1 MDQDSVRYDSLD
13 NRPLPKWLTDQ
24 NEGLT
29 TYQPPKIIIKE
40 DKSLYVSFG
49 LTTLI
54 IILIVTF
61 LTVTIIKKKKNHI
74 K

>member
-1 MDQDSVRYDSLD
+1 MDQDSVKYDSLD

-24 NEGLT
+24 KEGLT
-29 TYQPPKIIIKE
+29 AYQPPKIIIKA

-49 LTTLI
+49 LTTLF
-54 IILIVTF
+54 IILLVTF
-61 LTVTIIKKKKNHI
+61 LTVVIIKKKKNHI